1 MAENKFKK
9 TLALVVEPIALGLV
23 ALLFIIPAVT
33 VVNLQPLTKKLKELD
48 VLGVTNRSELQIN
61 IVGGKHQIF
70 LNETIEKDE
79 DNSKYI
85 YRTKLTKRDADSY
98 SKPILEIIN
107 NKEESIN
114 LDIYG
119 DSSIPTGSDIGL
131 IIKDQRYRLQ
141 QSSGS
146 TVTQNIT
153 ILPKERYIVYLYIES
168 FSTVKFE
175 DNFELTITEVQ

>member
-23 ALLFIIPAVT
+23 ALLFILPAIT
-33 VVNLQPLTKKLKELD
+33 VVNLQPLTKTLKKLD
-48 VLGVTNRSELQIN
+48 VLGVTSTSDLKIN

-70 LNETIEKDE
+70 LNEKIESDE
-79 DNSKYI
+79 NGKYV
-85 YRTKLTKRDADSY
+85 YKTELTKRESDSY

-119 DSSIPTGSDIGL
+119 STSLATGSDIGL

-141 QSSGS
+141 ESNGN
-146 TVTQNIT
+146 TNTQKIT
-153 ILPKERYIVYLYIES
+153 ILPNERYIVYLYIEN
-168 FSTVKFE
+168 FSNVMFE
-175 DNFELTITEVQ
+175 ENFELTIQEVR